1 MISFTDKLLRAYL
14 KKALHSKKELKISKY
29 GGAAGS
35 KFSMEEVVLRVMMFQ
50 KYFCR
55 YIEK

>member
-29 GGAAGS
+29 GGRQEANLAWR
-35 KFSMEEVVLRVMMFQ
+35 KWYLEL
-50 KYFCR
+50 
-55 YIEK
+55 